1 MHATWWPFLWLLSWH
16 SLFDFNHCN
25 SYEDRI
31 PVKFIYGH
39 LMVKCVIG
47 TAIWLHRSG
56 SLLSQTV
63 DVAVITAPNLYPNQ
77 SWMAITG
84 VPWHPRESDSKR
96 STHYFNLEYVF
107 RECTF
112 EVTAAFPSGQ
122 WVNVVWWYQK
132 FFLLPLCVLSG
143 PLTPLLCRIR
153 WELPSRFHSLPSLRY
168 ASLACLP
175 GRNQ

>member
-1 MHATWWPFLWLLSWH
+1 MAFLWLLSWH
-16 SLFDFNHCN
+16 SLFNFNHCN

-63 DVAVITAPNLYPNQ
+63 DVAVITTPNLYPNQ

-112 EVTAAFPSGQ
+112 EVTAAFSSGQ

-132 FFLLPLCVLSG
+132 FFLLPLCVCWVDHLR
-143 PLTPLLCRIR
+143 LCSVGSDENYRLDSI
-153 WELPSRFHSLPSLRY
+153 
-168 ASLACLP
+168 ACHL
-175 GRNQ
+175 